1 MSDGG
6 SAWKSYKPG
15 EQRKET
21 PNVAIFAKRAPLLF
35 LQELFAQRPK
45 GCLKYDSD
53 DTKTEIQIS
62 DQHTINLDAIHVKP
76 AIVAVR
82 GPLSAQNMGL
92 GGNGREGRDLVS
104 GDRTYNDL
112 LIGSIAFSCY
122 SREGL
127 EAEKIAYIVFNSFK
141 LYKPVL
147 REAGF
152 FTIKSVNLGA
162 EALIESG
169 AEDELY
175 MVPVYVTLQI
185 QDRWKLTDQAA
196 RKIREIIISC
206 ENHL

>member
-1 MSDGG
+1 MPNNG
-6 SAWKSYKPG
+6 SLWNSYRKG
-15 EQRKET
+15 EQRKDF
-21 PNVAIFAKRAPLLF
+21 PNVAIFAKRASLLF
-35 LQELFAQRPK
+35 LQELFSQRPE

-62 DQHTINLDAIHVKP
+62 DQHTVNLDSVHVKP
-76 AIVAVR
+76 SIVAVR

-92 GGNGREGRDLVS
+92 GGNGREGRNLVT

-112 LIGSIAFSCY
+112 LVGSVAFSCY
-122 SREGL
+122 SREGI
-127 EAEKIAYIVFNSFK
+127 EAENIAYIVFNSFK
-141 LYKPVL
+141 LYKPIL

-162 EALIESG
+162 EALVESG

-196 RKIREIIISC
+196 RKIKEIIISC
-206 ENHL
+206 EKHL